1 LTRRAKFILETS
13 ATTCSIGAWMFLTLN
28 LTICSKSSTLMEMVY
43 FHMKI
48 SKSQLDL
55 FVTQLKACTSVKTKL
70 TVRGSSHVNT
80 IDVGQLSPFTLT
92 SATFTGKC
100 IRTNASFFLEQFSR
114 KSNGTGERSS
124 KTSET
129 SPTEKKKIKFSST
142 TS

>member
-1 LTRRAKFILETS
+1 
-13 ATTCSIGAWMFLTLN
+13 
-28 LTICSKSSTLMEMVY
+28 
-43 FHMKI
+43 MKI

-92 SATFTGKC
+92 SVTFTGKC

-129 SPTEKKKIKFSST
+129 SPTEKKKNQIFFDDFLVICKNYGVTLSDAQK
-142 TS
+142 